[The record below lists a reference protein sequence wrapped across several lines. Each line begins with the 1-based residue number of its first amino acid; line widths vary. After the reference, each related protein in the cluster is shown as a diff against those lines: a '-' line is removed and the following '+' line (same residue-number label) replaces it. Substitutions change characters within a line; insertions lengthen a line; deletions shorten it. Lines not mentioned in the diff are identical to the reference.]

1 MEKVNSLSEQ
11 IYDLV
16 MSYGPKL
23 IGAIITLIIGLWVI
37 SIIRGALRKR
47 FEKQDVDPSLRGFL
61 NSLIGIALK
70 AMLWIAVIGMMGVQM
85 TSFIAILGAVG
96 LAVGMALSGTL
107 QNFAG
112 GVMILI
118 FKPFKVGNYISAQGH
133 SGTVNEIQIFN
144 TILKTPDNKTII
156 IPNGGLS
163 TGSMINF
170 SAEPKRRVDFTFGIA
185 YGDDV
190 DKAKEVLMKLIKA
203 DERII
208 NDPAEPFIAVSELA
222 DSSVNLVVRVWAEA
236 ANYWG
241 IYFDL
246 HEKVYKTF
254 DKEGLNIPF
263 PQMDVHVQK

>member
-1 MEKVNSLSEQ
+1 MEDLSQQ
-11 IYDLV
+11 IYDIV
-16 MSYGPKL
+16 MEYGPKL
-23 IGAIITLIIGLWVI
+23 IGAIITLVLGMWII
-37 SIIRGALRKR
+37 SILKNTIRKR
-47 FEKQDVDPSLRGFL
+47 MEKKEVDPSLRGFI
-61 NSLIGIALK
+61 NSMLGIGLK
-70 AMLWIAVIGMMGVQM
+70 LMLWIAVIGMVGVQM
-85 TSFIAILGAVG
+85 TSFIAILGAAG

-118 FKPFKVGNYISAQGH
+118 FKPFKVGNYITAQGH
-133 SGTVNEIQIFN
+133 SGIVNEIQIFN

-170 SAEPKRRVDFTFGIA
+170 SAEPLRRVDFTFGIA

-190 DKAKEVLMKLIKA
+190 DKAKAVLMKLIEA
-203 DERII
+203 DERVLKE
-208 NDPAEPFIAVSELA
+208 PAEPFIAVSELA

-241 IYFDL
+241 IYFGL
-246 HEKVYKTF
+246 TEQVYKTF